1 MKDAFLRALRSFG
14 RALPTLVPTLM
25 LVSLLVVT
33 IPRDLYTKIFTGG
46 PLDPIIGAAIGSISA
61 GNPAN
66 SYVIGGELLR
76 AGVSLLAVTAFI
88 VAWVTVGVVQIP
100 AESAI
105 LGRRFAL
112 VRNALSFL
120 MSIVVAA
127 VTVLVLGVLP

>member
-1 MKDAFLRALRSFG
+1 M
-14 RALPTLVPTLM
+14 PTLIPTLM
-25 LVSLLVVT
+25 LVSLLVVAV
-33 IPRDLYTKIFTGG
+33 PRDLYSKVFTGG
-46 PLDPIIGAAIGSISA
+46 PLDPLIGAAVGSISA

-112 VRNALSFL
+112 LRNALSFL
-120 MSIVVAA
+120 LSLAVAA
-127 VTVLVLGVLP
+127 ATVFLLGVMP